1 MTTVIDRTLDFDRC
15 YRVLCSRDARFDGW
29 FVVAVSSTGIYCR
42 PSCPAIVPKRRNV
55 RFLRTAAAA
64 QRAGFR
70 ACKRCRPDASPGS
83 PEWNHRADVVGR
95 AMRMIADG
103 VLDREG
109 VEGLARRVGYSR
121 RQLQRQLVAEL
132 GAGPLAIA
140 RAHRAQ
146 TARHLIESTALPL
159 GQIAHAAGFGSTRQF
174 NDTIRE
180 VFACTPREL
189 RTRHRGEQSATP
201 GELILHLP
209 ARLPFAGAQLLD
221 FLGRRAVPGVERY
234 DDGAYERALRLPHGS
249 GIVELRV
256 APKGLRCRLRLEDLR
271 DLGPALQR
279 CRRLADLDA
288 DPTGISE
295 TLADDP
301 AVGGAVSQRPG
312 LRVAGAVDGAE
323 LAVRAVLGQ
332 QITVAAA
339 RTLAGRLVAAAGERV
354 TLNGDR
360 ERLHFPTPAAVVDIV
375 EHLGM
380 PARRK
385 QTLRTMAAALAS
397 GALAL
402 DEGCD
407 PRAAV
412 HTLDAIPGIGP
423 WTTGYIGMRALADPD
438 AYPVRDAGVRH
449 ALQRRGFT
457 ARDDEA
463 TLSQHWRPWRAYAVA
478 HLWADSFEQPGST
491 KHAADLRPQHPTGEP
506 GPTNHAAN
514 PRPES

>member
-1 MTTVIDRTLDFDRC
+1 MTTVIDRTLDFERC

-42 PSCPAIVPKRRNV
+42 PSCPAIVPKRENV
-55 RFLRTAAAA
+55 RFLRSAAAA

-95 AMRMIADG
+95 AMRLIADG
-103 VLDREG
+103 VIDREG
-109 VEGLARRVGYSR
+109 VDGLARRVGYSR
-121 RQLQRQLVAEL
+121 RQLQRQLVAEM

-146 TARHLIESTALPL
+146 TARHLIEATDLPL
-159 GQIAHAAGFGSTRQF
+159 GQIAFAAGFGSARQF
-174 NDTIRE
+174 NDTVRQ
-180 VFACTPREL
+180 VFACTPSDL
-189 RTRHRGEQSATP
+189 RTRHRGERSSTP
-201 GELILHLP
+201 GEVTLHLP
-209 ARLPFAGAQLLD
+209 ARLPFDGPELLD
-221 FLGRRAVPGVERY
+221 FLGQRAVPGVEAY
-234 DDGAYERALRLPHGS
+234 DDGAYRRTLRLPRGG
-249 GIVELRV
+249 GIVELRA

-288 DPTGISE
+288 DPAGVAEILGE
-295 TLADDP
+295 DP
-301 AVGGAVSQRPG
+301 ILRPSLQVRPG

-339 RTLAGRLVAAAGERV
+339 RALAGQLAAAADERV
-354 TLNGDR
+354 GLDDNDV
-360 ERLHFPTPAAVVDIV
+360 RLQFPSPAAVIHQAQ
-375 EHLGM
+375 HLRM
-380 PARRK
+380 PGRRRE
-385 QTLRTMAAALAS
+385 TVRRLATALAS
-397 GALAL
+397 GSLTL

-407 PRAAV
+407 PRDAV
-412 HTLDAIPGIGP
+412 QQLEAIPGIGP

-449 ALQRRGFT
+449 VLARRGI
-457 ARDDEA
+457 AAGPGEA
-463 TLSQHWRPWRAYAVA
+463 ALAERWRPWRAYAVA
-478 HLWADSFEQPGST
+478 HLWSLDRQTPST
-491 KHAADLRPQHPTGEP
+491 ARSG
-506 GPTNHAAN
+506 
-514 PRPES
+514 R

>member
-1 MTTVIDRTLDFDRC
+1 MTTVIDRTLDFERC

-42 PSCPAIVPKRRNV
+42 PSCPAITPRRRNV
-55 RFLRTAAAA
+55 RFLRSAAAA

-159 GQIAHAAGFGSTRQF
+159 GQISYAAGFGSTRQF

-180 VFACTPREL
+180 VFACTPSEL
-189 RTRHRGEQSATP
+189 RTRHRGERSSTP
-201 GELILHLP
+201 GELTLHLP
-209 ARLPFAGAQLLD
+209 ARLPFAGDELLE
-221 FLGRRAVPGVERY
+221 FLGRRAVPGVEHY
-234 DDGAYERALRLPHGS
+234 DGEAFERALRLPHGS

-256 APKGLRCRLRLEDLR
+256 APKGLRLRLRLEDLR

-288 DPTGISE
+288 DPAGVAE
-295 TLADDP
+295 VLGDDP
-301 AVGGAVSQRPG
+301 VLGAALSRRPG
-312 LRVAGAVDGAE
+312 LRVAGAVDGGE

-339 RTLAGRLVAAAGERV
+339 RTLAGRLAAEAGERV
-354 TLNGDR
+354 ALNGDR
-360 ERLHFPTPAAVVDIV
+360 EWLQFPTPAAVIDAV

-385 QTLRTMAAALAS
+385 ETIRRLAEALAS
-397 GALAL
+397 ETLNL

-412 HTLDAIPGIGP
+412 RTLDAIPGIGP

-438 AYPVRDAGVRH
+438 AYPVRDAGVRN
-449 ALQRRGFT
+449 ALQRRGLS
-457 ARDDEA
+457 AREDE
-463 TLSQHWRPWRAYAVA
+463 TVLSERWRPWRAYAVA
-478 HLWADSFEQPGST
+478 HLWADS
-491 KHAADLRPQHPTGEP
+491 
-506 GPTNHAAN
+506 N
-514 PRPES
+514 